1 MSRLSKI
8 PRKILEKLKNVYDS
22 LSFSLL
28 AWMLILAGLVVYGC
42 QSSPGRSKFGD
53 ALIVADLRYMQRS
66 GELSGVWSFFQRN
79 QKDSL
84 IPDAQRHDFVI
95 NGQKAQSE
103 KVQNNY
109 HMYMV
114 ADTFISQSLN
124 VQIGPDHRVFSLDI
138 PKVPDIKVTHL
149 DPSMDW
155 TLHWDSAG
163 YLDLDSVAI
172 VVTDESSHTVMGKT
186 AASKGEITIP
196 VTHLLSIVPG
206 EGFYYLISSSYRFK
220 DSDGVDLEYKIEVY
234 SDDFSLEITGEKEE

>member
-1 MSRLSKI
+1 
-8 PRKILEKLKNVYDS
+8 
-22 LSFSLL
+22 
-28 AWMLILAGLVVYGC
+28 MLILAGLVVYGC

-138 PKVPDIKVTHL
+138 PEVPEIDMENL
-149 DPSMDW
+149 DPSMDR
-155 TLHWDSAG
+155 SEERR
-163 YLDLDSVAI
+163 V
-172 VVTDESSHTVMGKT
+172 GK
-186 AASKGEITIP
+186 
-196 VTHLLSIVPG
+196 
-206 EGFYYLISSSYRFK
+206 
-220 DSDGVDLEYKIEVY
+220 
-234 SDDFSLEITGEKEE
+234 

>member
-28 AWMLILAGLVVYGC
+28 AWMLILAGLVVYRC

-109 HMYMV
+109 HRSEERRV
-114 ADTFISQSLN
+114 GKESRSLCE
-124 VQIGPDHRVFSLDI
+124 
-138 PKVPDIKVTHL
+138 
-149 DPSMDW
+149 
-155 TLHWDSAG
+155 SA
-163 YLDLDSVAI
+163 
-172 VVTDESSHTVMGKT
+172 
-186 AASKGEITIP
+186 
-196 VTHLLSIVPG
+196 
-206 EGFYYLISSSYRFK
+206 
-220 DSDGVDLEYKIEVY
+220 
-234 SDDFSLEITGEKEE
+234 